1 MSKLCCIILLC
12 NTLLQ
17 TRAQQT
23 HKQTQI
29 HIQTHD
35 KITRLLNTM
44 TKIGIYENLDT
55 WLQKSISWQQEAD
68 SYMDIIYGKIDGD
81 ILEASQKLNTLY
93 YNVNMLF

>member
-1 MSKLCCIILLC
+1 
-12 NTLLQ
+12 
-17 TRAQQT
+17 
-23 HKQTQI
+23 
-29 HIQTHD
+29 
-35 KITRLLNTM
+35 M

>member
-12 NTLLQ
+12 IILLQ

-23 HKQTQI
+23 QTQI
-29 HIQTHD
+29 HKHTQTHD

-55 WLQKSISWQQEAD
+55 WLQQSNSWQQEAD

-81 ILEASQKLNTLY
+81 ILEASEKLNTLY